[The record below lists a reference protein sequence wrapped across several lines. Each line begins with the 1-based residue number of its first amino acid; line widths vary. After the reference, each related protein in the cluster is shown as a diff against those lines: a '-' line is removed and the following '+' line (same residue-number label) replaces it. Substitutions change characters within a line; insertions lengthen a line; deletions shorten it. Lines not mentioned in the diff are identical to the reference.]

1 MFANPIARTSCAI
14 ALALALA
21 VAMRA
26 GGADAQ
32 QPSPAAIATAKEVIT
47 VKGAT
52 ALWDPLVPGVIEQAK
67 SVFVQ
72 ANPTLLKDLN
82 EVALKLRA
90 EYAPRSQEVVNEVA
104 KLYAARFT
112 EQELKD
118 TLAFYKSPLGKKL
131 LVEEPSILD
140 QSMRNAQSWADRLSQ
155 EVIGKIRTEMKR
167 RGHDLANR
175 IGREHIG
182 IAMPFPATDRGVAAT
197 ISMPMIV
204 SAADF

>member
-1 MFANPIARTSCAI
+1 MFANPIARTSCTI
-14 ALALALA
+14 TLALALA
-21 VAMRA
+21 VAVRL

-118 TLAFYKSPLGKKL
+118 MLAFYKSPLGKKL
-131 LVEEPSILD
+131 LIEEPSILD

-167 RGHDLANR
+167 RGHE
-175 IGREHIG
+175 I
-182 IAMPFPATDRGVAAT
+182 
-197 ISMPMIV
+197 
-204 SAADF
+204 